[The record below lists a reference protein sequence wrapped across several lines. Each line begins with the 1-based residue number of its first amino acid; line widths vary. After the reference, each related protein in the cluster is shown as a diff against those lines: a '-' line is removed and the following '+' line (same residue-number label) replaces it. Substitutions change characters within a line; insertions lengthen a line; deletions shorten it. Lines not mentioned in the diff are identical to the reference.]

1 MKMLKYFFI
10 ITDVGFL
17 IYWLITLVHVI
28 PKQYLFKDYNHPI
41 LVAWNWSFLPLD
53 LLISIT
59 GFLSLYFFSKQNMLW
74 CSFALISLVL
84 TFCSGLQAIV
94 FWIIRLDFDWTWWLF
109 NLYLIIYPC
118 VFLRSILKRLNRELR
133 SP

>member
-1 MKMLKYFFI
+1 MKMLKYFFF

-28 PKQYLFKDYNHPI
+28 PEQYLFKDYNHPI
-41 LVAWNWSFLPLD
+41 LIAWNWSFLPLD
-53 LLISIT
+53 LFISIT
-59 GFLSLYFFSKQNMLW
+59 GFLSLYLSYKQSKLW

-94 FWIIRLDFDWTWWLF
+94 FWIIRLDFDWTWWLV
-109 NLYLIIYPC
+109 NLYLLIYPC
-118 VFLRSILKRLNRELR
+118 FFLRPILKQLSRELN
-133 SP
+133 